1 MAILARLLAGLAGLG
16 GRVPQSDQLLA
27 VQDGEAVE
35 PPLRD
40 HPGVTIGAN
49 MKFVLVL
56 MISEAAGWAA
66 TDSFA
71 KMRDLAQEEHSTPL
85 IKTPGRQEK

>member
-1 MAILARLLAGLAGLG
+1 
-16 GRVPQSDQLLA
+16 
-27 VQDGEAVE
+27 
-35 PPLRD
+35 
-40 HPGVTIGAN
+40 